1 MTAKKEN
8 AKRLGIYLL
17 IVFAFMLFYILCAKL
32 MHHSNTVYYI
42 IYMIFSFSPAIA
54 SLITRAV
61 TKEGFRDMKLHLH
74 LTGNIRYYLL
84 AFGLPLICL
93 SAMFLLPVIVS
104 GHADWLG
111 GFTFGNVLSNAFL
124 LISFSAVQSIGLLG
138 EELGWRG
145 YMNQKMEPLLGTV
158 GTCLGGGIVWGVW
171 HFPMDIAGY
180 FGGNGT
186 FSEVLVSTFGR
197 LAMLTCFGAFLM
209 WLTKK
214 TNSVFPA
221 VIAHFMYNESQGA
234 VMSLLAQDNIPENAS
249 LPLWTDVVRYIPIL
263 ILAVIFM
270 ILLLKNKKKG
280 KRQPFHA
287 Y

>member
-1 MTAKKEN
+1 MTTKKEN

-32 MHHSNTVYYI
+32 MHQSNTVYYI

-54 SLITRAV
+54 SLIARVV

-93 SAMFLLPVIVS
+93 SATFLLPVIVS

-158 GTCLGGGIVWGVW
+158 GTCLVGGIVWGLW
-171 HFPMDIAGY
+171 HLPMDIAGY
-180 FGGNGT
+180 LGGNGT
-186 FSEVLVSTFGR
+186 LSEALVSTFGR
-197 LAMLTCFGAFLM
+197 LAMLTCYGAFLM

-214 TNSVFPA
+214 TDSVFPA

-234 VMSLLAQDNIPENAS
+234 VMMLLGEGNIPEDAS
-249 LPLWTDVVRYIPIL
+249 LPSWTDALRYLPLLVIAL
-263 ILAVIFM
+263 IFM
-270 ILLLKNKKKG
+270 ILLLKDKKKED
-280 KRQPFHA
+280 KTL
-287 Y
+287 

>member
-1 MTAKKEN
+1 MITKKEN

-17 IVFAFMLFYILCAKL
+17 IVFTFMLFYILCAKL
-32 MHHSNTVYYI
+32 MHQSNTVYYI

-54 SLITRAV
+54 SLISRAV

-84 AFGLPLICL
+84 AFGFPLICL

-124 LISFSAVQSIGLLG
+124 LISFSTVQSIGLLG

-158 GTCLGGGIVWGVW
+158 GTCLVGGIVWGLW
-171 HFPMDIAGY
+171 HFPMDISGY
-180 FGGNGT
+180 LDENGT

-197 LAMLTCFGAFLM
+197 LAMLICFGTFLM

-221 VIAHFMYNESQGA
+221 VIAHFIYNESQGA
-234 VMSLLAQDNIPENAS
+234 LAALLYQGNIPEDAS
-249 LPLWTDVVRYIPIL
+249 LPLWTDVMRYLPLFVI
-263 ILAVIFM
+263 AVIFT
-270 ILLLKNKKKG
+270 ILLLKGKKKED
-280 KRQPFHA
+280 KTL
-287 Y
+287 

>member
-1 MTAKKEN
+1 MTTKKEN

-32 MHHSNTVYYI
+32 MHQSNTVYYI

-54 SLITRAV
+54 SLIARVV
-61 TKEGFRDMKLHLH
+61 TKEGFHDMKLHMH

-104 GHADWLG
+104 GHGDWLCE
-111 GFTFGNVLSNAFL
+111 FTFSNVLSNAL
-124 LISFSAVQSIGLLG
+124 LLLAFSAVQSIGLLG

-158 GTCLGGGIVWGVW
+158 GICLVGGIVWGLW
-171 HFPMDIAGY
+171 HFPMDISGY
-180 FGGNGT
+180 LDGNST
-186 FSEVLVSTFGR
+186 FSEMLVSTFGR

-270 ILLLKNKKKG
+270 ILLLKNKKKEI
-280 KRQPFHA
+280 KT
-287 Y
+287 

>member
-1 MTAKKEN
+1 MITKKEN

-17 IVFAFMLFYILCAKL
+17 IVFAFMLFYILYAKL
-32 MHHSNTVYYI
+32 MHQSNTVYYI

-158 GTCLGGGIVWGVW
+158 GTCLVGGIVWGLW
-171 HFPMDIAGY
+171 HLPMDIAGY
-180 FGGNGT
+180 LNGNGKLT
-186 FSEVLVSTFGR
+186 EALGSAFGR

-221 VIAHFMYNESQGA
+221 VIAHFMYNESQGT

-270 ILLLKNKKKG
+270 ILLLKNKKKEI
-280 KRQPFHA
+280 KT
-287 Y
+287 

>member
-32 MHHSNTVYYI
+32 MHQSNTVYYI

-54 SLITRAV
+54 SLIARVV

-111 GFTFGNVLSNAFL
+111 GFTFSNVFSNAL
-124 LISFSAVQSIGLLG
+124 LLLAFSAVQSIGLLG

-145 YMNQKMEPLLGTV
+145 YMNQKMEPLFCTV
-158 GTCLGGGIVWGVW
+158 GTCLFGGVVWSLW
-171 HFPMDIAGY
+171 HLPMDIAGY
-180 FGGNGT
+180 LNGNGKLMEALG
-186 FSEVLVSTFGR
+186 SAFGR

-214 TNSVFPA
+214 TDSVFPS

-234 VMSLLAQDNIPENAS
+234 VMSLLVQGNIPEDAS
-249 LPLWTDVVRYIPIL
+249 LPLWTDVVRYLPLLVI
-263 ILAVIFM
+263 AVIFM
-270 ILLLKNKKKG
+270 ILLLKNKKKEN
-280 KRQPFHA
+280 KTL
-287 Y
+287 

>member
-32 MHHSNTVYYI
+32 MHQSNTVYYI

-54 SLITRAV
+54 SLIARVV

-111 GFTFGNVLSNAFL
+111 GFTFSNVFSNAL
-124 LISFSAVQSIGLLG
+124 LLLAFSAVQSIGLLG

-145 YMNQKMEPLLGTV
+145 YMNQKMEPLFCTV
-158 GTCLGGGIVWGVW
+158 GTCGICQWILPVILTETANSWK
-171 HFPMDIAGY
+171 HLARLSAGLQCLPA
-180 FGGNGT
+180 
-186 FSEVLVSTFGR
+186 SERS
-197 LAMLTCFGAFLM
+197 
-209 WLTKK
+209 
-214 TNSVFPA
+214 
-221 VIAHFMYNESQGA
+221 
-234 VMSLLAQDNIPENAS
+234 
-249 LPLWTDVVRYIPIL
+249 
-263 ILAVIFM
+263 
-270 ILLLKNKKKG
+270 
-280 KRQPFHA
+280 
-287 Y
+287 

>member
-1 MTAKKEN
+1 MTTKKEN

-32 MHHSNTVYYI
+32 MHQSNTVYYI

-54 SLITRAV
+54 SLIARFV
-61 TKEGFRDMKLHLH
+61 TKEGFRDMKLHMH

-180 FGGNGT
+180 FGGNGKLT
-186 FSEVLVSTFGR
+186 EALGSAFGR

-214 TNSVFPA
+214 TDSVFPA

-234 VMSLLAQDNIPENAS
+234 VISLLVQGNIPEDAS
-249 LPLWTDVVRYIPIL
+249 LPLWTDVVRYLPLLVI
-263 ILAVIFM
+263 AVIFM
-270 ILLLKNKKKG
+270 ILLLKNKKKEN
-280 KRQPFHA
+280 KTL
-287 Y
+287 

>member
-1 MTAKKEN
+1 MTAKKEC

-32 MHHSNTVYYI
+32 MHQSHTVYYI

-54 SLITRAV
+54 SLIARVV
-61 TKEGFRDMKLHLH
+61 TKEGFRDMKLHMH

-158 GTCLGGGIVWGVW
+158 GTCLVGGIVWGLW
-171 HFPMDIAGY
+171 HLPMDIAGY
-180 FGGNGT
+180 LNGNGKLT
-186 FSEVLVSTFGR
+186 EALGSAFGR

-214 TNSVFPA
+214 TDSVFPA

-234 VMSLLAQDNIPENAS
+234 VMSLLVQGNIPEDAS
-249 LPLWTDVVRYIPIL
+249 LPLWTDVVRYLPLLVI
-263 ILAVIFM
+263 AVIFK
-270 ILLLKNKKKG
+270 ILLLKNKKKEN
-280 KRQPFHA
+280 KTL
-287 Y
+287 

>member
-1 MTAKKEN
+1 MTTKKEN

-17 IVFAFMLFYILCAKL
+17 IVSLFVLLFFVFRTTMNK
-32 MHHSNTVYYI
+32 SNTAFFI
-42 IYMIFSFSPAIA
+42 IYYCLFSFSPAIA

-74 LTGNIRYYLL
+74 LTDNIRYYLL
-84 AFGLPLICL
+84 SFGLPLICL

-104 GHADWLG
+104 GHGDWLC
-111 GFTFGNVLSNAFL
+111 GFTFSNVLSNAL
-124 LISFSAVQSIGLLG
+124 LLLAFSAVQSIGLLG

-158 GTCLGGGIVWGVW
+158 GTCLVGGIVWGLW
-171 HFPMDIAGY
+171 HFPMDISGY
-180 FGGNGT
+180 LDGNST
-186 FSEVLVSTFGR
+186 FSEVLFSTFGR

-214 TNSVFPA
+214 TNSVFPS

-234 VMSLLAQDNIPENAS
+234 VMSLLAQGNIPENTS
-249 LPLWTDVVRYIPIL
+249 LPLWTDVMRYLPLLVI
-263 ILAVIFM
+263 AVIFM
-270 ILLLKNKKKG
+270 ILLLKNKKKEN
-280 KRQPFHA
+280 KTL
-287 Y
+287 

>member
-1 MTAKKEN
+1 MITKKEN

-32 MHHSNTVYYI
+32 MHQSNTVYYI

-104 GHADWLG
+104 GHADWLC
-111 GFTFGNVLSNAFL
+111 GFTFSNVLSNAL
-124 LISFSAVQSIGLLG
+124 LLLAFSAVQSIGLLG
-138 EELGWRG
+138 EELGRRG

-158 GTCLGGGIVWGVW
+158 GTCLVGGIVWGLW
-171 HFPMDIAGY
+171 HLPMDIAGY
-180 FGGNGT
+180 LNGNGKLT
-186 FSEVLVSTFGR
+186 EALGSAFGR

-214 TNSVFPA
+214 TDSVFSA

-234 VMSLLAQDNIPENAS
+234 VMSLLVQGNIPEDAS
-249 LPLWTDVVRYIPIL
+249 LPLWTDVMRYLPLLVI
-263 ILAVIFM
+263 AVIFM
-270 ILLLKNKKKG
+270 ILLLKNKKKEN
-280 KRQPFHA
+280 KTL
-287 Y
+287 

>member
-1 MTAKKEN
+1 MTTKKEN

-54 SLITRAV
+54 SLISRSV
-61 TKEGFRDMKLHLH
+61 TKEGFRDMKLHMH

-104 GHADWLG
+104 GHGDWLC
-111 GFTFGNVLSNAFL
+111 GFTFSNFLSNAL
-124 LISFSAVQSIGLLG
+124 LLLAFSAVQSIGLLG

-158 GTCLGGGIVWGVW
+158 GTCLVGGIVWGLW
-171 HFPMDIAGY
+171 HFPMDISGY
-180 FGGNGT
+180 LDGNST

-214 TNSVFPA
+214 TNSVFPS

-234 VMSLLAQDNIPENAS
+234 VMSLLAQGNIPENTS

-270 ILLLKNKKKG
+270 ILLLKNKKKAN
-280 KRQPFHA
+280 KTL
-287 Y
+287 

>member
-1 MTAKKEN
+1 MITKKEN

-32 MHHSNTVYYI
+32 MHQSNTVYYI

-54 SLITRAV
+54 NLITRAV
-61 TKEGFRDMKLHLH
+61 TKEGFRDMKLHMH

-145 YMNQKMEPLLGTV
+145 YMNQKMEPLFSTV
-158 GTCLGGGIVWGVW
+158 GTCLIGGIVWGLW
-171 HFPMDIAGY
+171 HFPMDISGY
-180 FGGNGT
+180 LDGNGT
-186 FSEVLVSTFGR
+186 FSEVLFSTFGR

-214 TNSVFPA
+214 TDSVFPA

-234 VMSLLAQDNIPENAS
+234 VMSLLVQGNIPEDAS
-249 LPLWTDVVRYIPIL
+249 LPLWTDVVRYLPLLVI
-263 ILAVIFM
+263 AVIFM
-270 ILLLKNKKKG
+270 ILLLKNKKKEN
-280 KRQPFHA
+280 KTL
-287 Y
+287 

>member
-1 MTAKKEN
+1 MTTKKEC

-17 IVFAFMLFYILCAKL
+17 IVFAFMLLYIICIKP
-32 MHHSNTVYYI
+32 MHESNTVYYI
-42 IYMIFSFSPAIA
+42 IYMIFSFSTALA

-61 TKEGFRDMKLHLH
+61 TKEGFRDMKLYLH

-93 SAMFLLPVIVS
+93 SSMFLLPVIVS

-111 GFTFGNVLSNAFL
+111 GFTFSNVLSSVL
-124 LISFSAVQSIGLLG
+124 LLLAFSAVQSIGLLG

-145 YMNQKMEPLLGTV
+145 YMNQKMEPLFGTLC
-158 GTCLGGGIVWGVW
+158 TCLIGGIVWGLW
-171 HFPMDIAGY
+171 HLPMDIAPY
-180 FGGNGT
+180 LNGNGT
-186 FSEVLVSTFGR
+186 LTEALCSTFGR

-214 TNSVFPA
+214 TSSVFPA

-234 VMSLLAQDNIPENAS
+234 LAALLSQGNIPENAS
-249 LPLWTDVVRYIPIL
+249 LASWTDIVRYSPLLVI
-263 ILAVIFM
+263 AVVFV
-270 ILLLKNKKKG
+270 ILLLRDKKKSI
-280 KRQPFHA
+280 QTV
-287 Y
+287 

>member
-1 MTAKKEN
+1 MTTKKEN

-74 LTGNIRYYLL
+74 LTGNIRYYLI
-84 AFGLPLICL
+84 AFGLPLVCL
-93 SAMFLLPVIVS
+93 SAMFLLPVFVS
-104 GHADWLG
+104 GHAAWLG
-111 GFTFGNVLSNAFL
+111 EFTFGNVLSNAFL

-158 GTCLGGGIVWGVW
+158 GTCLVGGVVWGLW
-171 HFPMDIAGY
+171 HLPMDIAGY
-180 FGGNGT
+180 LNGNGT
-186 FSEVLVSTFGR
+186 LTEALGSAFGR

-214 TNSVFPA
+214 TDSIFSA

-234 VMSLLAQDNIPENAS
+234 VMSLLVQGNIPEDAS
-249 LPLWTDVVRYIPIL
+249 LPLWTDVMRYLPLLVI
-263 ILAVIFM
+263 AVIFM
-270 ILLLKNKKKG
+270 ILLLKNKKKEN
-280 KRQPFHA
+280 KTL
-287 Y
+287 

>member
-1 MTAKKEN
+1 MTTKKEN

-32 MHHSNTVYYI
+32 MHQSNTVYYI

-54 SLITRAV
+54 SIITRAV

-104 GHADWLG
+104 GHADWLE

-158 GTCLGGGIVWGVW
+158 GTCLVGGIVWGLW
-171 HFPMDIAGY
+171 HFPMDILGY
-180 FGGNGT
+180 LDGNST
-186 FSEVLVSTFGR
+186 FSEELVSTFGR

-234 VMSLLAQDNIPENAS
+234 VMSLLVQGNIPEDAS
-249 LPLWTDVVRYIPIL
+249 LPLWTDVVRYLPLLVI
-263 ILAVIFM
+263 AVIFM
-270 ILLLKNKKKG
+270 ILLLKNKKKEI
-280 KRQPFHA
+280 KTL
-287 Y
+287 

>member
-1 MTAKKEN
+1 MTTKKEN
-8 AKRLGIYLL
+8 AKRIGIYLL
-17 IVFAFMLFYILCAKL
+17 ILFAFMLFYILCAKL
-32 MHHSNTVYYI
+32 MHQSNTVYYI

-54 SLITRAV
+54 SLVTRAV

-111 GFTFGNVLSNAFL
+111 GFTFSNVFSNAL
-124 LISFSAVQSIGLLG
+124 LLLAFSAVQSIGLLG

-158 GTCLGGGIVWGVW
+158 GTCLGGGIVWGLW
-171 HFPMDIAGY
+171 HLPMDIAGY
-180 FGGNGT
+180 LNGNGT
-186 FSEVLVSTFGR
+186 FSEVLFSTFGR

-214 TNSVFPA
+214 TDSVFPA

-234 VMSLLAQDNIPENAS
+234 VMSLLVQGNIPEDAS
-249 LPLWTDVVRYIPIL
+249 LPLWTDVVRYLPLLVI
-263 ILAVIFM
+263 AVIFM
-270 ILLLKNKKKG
+270 ILLLKNKKKEN
-280 KRQPFHA
+280 KTL
-287 Y
+287 